1 MTPIEAVL
9 RLTCNIALERSLSLP
24 NAVVQYRSVAT
35 LARAL
40 RTEMADDGL
49 PRGFAPDLLTL
60 LIDVLNAICARAL
73 APGMPPASTAILA
86 RAIGQLSTACHL
98 ARPVAEKA
106 PKPAPKPAAA
116 PKPVSALPAKPP
128 YTIPAA
134 IKPISPEDRALAER
148 LIADMSRRA
157 IQDHKRAA

>member
-1 MTPIEAVL
+1 MSCIEAVL
-9 RLTCNIALERSLSLP
+9 RLTCNLAVERSLSIP
-24 NAVVQYRSVAT
+24 DAVVQYRSVAT

-40 RTEMADDGL
+40 RTEMADNGL
-49 PRGFAPDLLTL
+49 PRGFAPDVLTL
-60 LIDVLNAICARAL
+60 LIGVLNAICARAL
-73 APGMPPASTAILA
+73 APGVPPATTAILA

-116 PKPVSALPAKPP
+116 PKPVAALPAKPR
-128 YTIPAA
+128 YTIPVAA
-134 IKPISPEDRALAER
+134 KPIAPEDLALADR

-157 IQDHKRAA
+157 IQDYKRAA